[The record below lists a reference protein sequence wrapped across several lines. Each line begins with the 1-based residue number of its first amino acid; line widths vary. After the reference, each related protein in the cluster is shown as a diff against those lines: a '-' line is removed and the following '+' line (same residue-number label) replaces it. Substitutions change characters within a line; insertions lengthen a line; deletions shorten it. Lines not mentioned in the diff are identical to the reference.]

1 MSVCVRGW
9 LSFNLVCASVAKP
22 IKLISP
28 LAGYSDWLVESCAFG
43 LLACEQGACQNSIFI
58 NFGRVQQA
66 GWLTNYWNKIR
77 YCCLSGQHSLAD
89 IRRRRQIFSNKKIK
103 NKKRITFRCEMNY
116 PIQNQSIKW
125 QNIRISITW
134 PPQGKRIL
142 STKKTAGQAKS
153 SNFYG
158 ILRYFTLFDSI
169 LQKFKYPQT
178 HTEVQELL

>member
-1 MSVCVRGW
+1 MRLNEPNW
-9 LSFNLVCASVAKP
+9 
-22 IKLISP
+22 SP
-28 LAGYSDWLVESCAFG
+28 PLRVESGWSAARFAFG
-43 LLACEQGACQNSIFI
+43 LLASEQGACQNSIFI

-66 GWLTNYWNKIR
+66 GWLTTYWNKIR
-77 YCCLSGQHSLAD
+77 YCCLAGQHSLAD

-142 STKKTAGQAKS
+142 STKKTAGQAKNL
-153 SNFYG
+153 NFYSS
-158 ILRYFTLFDSI
+158 LRYFTLFDSI